1 MPALPDQQTDPCS
14 GTQVP
19 QHGSVCQRSK
29 YPLYILFAIFSA
41 IRSFTRS

>member
-19 QHGSVCQRSK
+19 EQGSVCQRSK
-29 YPLYILFAIFSA
+29 YALYILFAIFSA
-41 IRSFTRS
+41 IRSFPRS